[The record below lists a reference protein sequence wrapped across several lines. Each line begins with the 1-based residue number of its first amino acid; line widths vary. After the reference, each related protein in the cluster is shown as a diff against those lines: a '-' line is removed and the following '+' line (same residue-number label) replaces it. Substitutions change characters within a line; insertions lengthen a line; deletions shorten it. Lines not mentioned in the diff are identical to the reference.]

1 MWDLSCIDWED
12 RIREG
17 RSLIPD
23 LPLLADEAD
32 MAVSFYDELQL
43 PDVPGTPK
51 IRTASGQWFRDPRLV
66 RLLGSGQS
74 RPLHPRH
81 LRAGAERFIKD
92 DKFRR
97 AYDRC
102 DAE

>member
-51 IRTASGQWFRDPRLV
+51 MRSTPSFSKAATNKSDP
-66 RLLGSGQS
+66 LGM
-74 RPLHPRH
+74 
-81 LRAGAERFIKD
+81 RFILAD
-92 DKFRR
+92 ETHGARDS
-97 AYDRC
+97 
-102 DAE
+102 